1 MCNLIATHIP
11 ILNLVEK
18 SPLFAVF
25 PVFFFFF
32 HSAYIL
38 MCQSR
43 HLGVTLTHTYRHLA
57 MCVNVFPGLSY
68 TVLLFATHTNNYL
81 QEDMI
86 IR

>member
-1 MCNLIATHIP
+1 
-11 ILNLVEK
+11 
-18 SPLFAVF
+18 
-25 PVFFFFF
+25 
-32 HSAYIL
+32 